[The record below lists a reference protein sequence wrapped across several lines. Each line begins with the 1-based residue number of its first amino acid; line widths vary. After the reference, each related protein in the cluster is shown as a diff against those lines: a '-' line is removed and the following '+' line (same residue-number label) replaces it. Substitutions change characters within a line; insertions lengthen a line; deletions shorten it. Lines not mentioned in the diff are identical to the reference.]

1 VLRIPGESRGADIE
15 MAKAKELGKTI
26 FMSLDEIPNV
36 SSGLSG
42 DFF

>member
-1 VLRIPGESRGADIE
+1 

-36 SSGLSG
+36 SSGL
-42 DFF
+42 